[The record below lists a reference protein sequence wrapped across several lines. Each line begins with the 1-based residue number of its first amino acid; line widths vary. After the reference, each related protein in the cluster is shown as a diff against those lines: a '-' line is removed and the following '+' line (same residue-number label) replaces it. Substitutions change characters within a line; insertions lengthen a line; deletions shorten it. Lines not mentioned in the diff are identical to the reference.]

1 MNLLTDLFHALKRGT
16 RKSPTTGSPTTG
28 TEKPSVLDRRDDNP
42 TSGDSRERPAFDFK
56 ELKDVDDKTVEA
68 FFAATHEGARRMPLL
83 VAQWVYAQL
92 EDELTTPGR
101 LDERRLAE
109 IRGGMMALRRF
120 AVYYTQGIE
129 AWRGRKKPKDG
140 DEE

>member
-1 MNLLTDLFHALKRGT
+1 MKISNLVHALS
-16 RKSPTTGSPTTG
+16 KSPATSKT
-28 TEKPSVLDRRDDNP
+28 DRTKTS

-56 ELKDVDDKTVEA
+56 RIPDVDDKTVEA
-68 FFAATHEGARRMPLL
+68 FFAATHEGSRRMPLL
-83 VAQWVYAQL
+83 IAQWVYAQL
-92 EDELTTPGR
+92 EDELTSPVR

-120 AVYYTQGIE
+120 AVFYTQGIE
-129 AWRGRKKPKDG
+129 AWKQRKKPKKD

>member
-1 MNLLTDLFHALKRGT
+1 MLTNLFHALRRGIAT
-16 RKSPTTGSPTTG
+16 GKEGGRRSPTSQT
-28 TEKPSVLDRRDDNP
+28 DRTKTS

-56 ELKDVDDKTVEA
+56 QLPDVDDATVEA
-68 FFAATHEGARRMPLL
+68 FFSATHEGSRRMPLL

-92 EDELTTPGR
+92 ENELTSPVR

-120 AVYYTQGIE
+120 AVDYTQGIE
-129 AWRGRKKPKDG
+129 AWKQRKKRKDG
-140 DEE
+140 DAQ

>member
-1 MNLLTDLFHALKRGT
+1 MKIYDLFDALR
-16 RKSPTTGSPTTG
+16 RKPTTGCP
-28 TEKPSVLDRRDDNP
+28 EKPRQTDSAN
-42 TSGDSRERPAFDFK
+42 TSASGYSRERPAFDFK
-56 ELKDVDDKTVEA
+56 QLKDVDDKTVEA
-68 FFAATHEGARRMPLL
+68 FFAATHEGSRRMPLL

-92 EDELTTPGR
+92 EDELTSPVR
-101 LDERRLAE
+101 VDERRLAE

-129 AWRGRKKPKDG
+129 AWRERKKPKKD